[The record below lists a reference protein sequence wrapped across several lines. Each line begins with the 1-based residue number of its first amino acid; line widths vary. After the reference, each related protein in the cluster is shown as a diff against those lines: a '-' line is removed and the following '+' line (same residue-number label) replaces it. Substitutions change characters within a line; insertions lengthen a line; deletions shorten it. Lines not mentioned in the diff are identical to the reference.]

1 MYLREAR
8 WKKNLTQ
15 IELAIRVGLS
25 QTRISM
31 IERGYTEPRI
41 GEIELLAN
49 VLELNPKELE
59 FKNPPF
65 SKSKARV
72 LS

>member
-15 IELAIRVGLS
+15 IELAIRGGLS

-31 IERGYTEPRI
+31 IERGYIEPRI
-41 GEIELLAN
+41 SEIKLLAN
-49 VLELNPKELE
+49 VLELKPTELE

-65 SKSKARV
+65 GKSRARV